1 MTYRSM
7 IFAIVLLAGSGFQS
21 KEPQVSLDSPYQIKV
36 GDYVALLL
44 PNLIRMNT
52 DLDLPLVVTYEFA
65 GKTVDV
71 QLFGQ
76 KGSVEEAR
84 EAINNYWKF
93 IQTSCIPYL
102 KRRFSVSP
110 TEDDFRLMYYDR
122 MGTNGPKLILQFVK
136 GQYVVPS
143 E

>member
-1 MTYRSM
+1 MTYRSV
-7 IFAIVLLAGSGFQS
+7 IFAVVLLAGSTFQS
-21 KEPQVSLDSPYQIKV
+21 KDSQVSLDSPYQIKV

-65 GKTVDV
+65 GKTVDL

-84 EAINNYWKF
+84 EVIGNYWKF
-93 IQTSCIPYL
+93 IQTGCIPYL
-102 KRRFSVSP
+102 KRRFGVSP

-122 MGTNGPKLILQFVK
+122 RGINGPKLILQLVK